1 MLDLYYT
8 ANMNDQQRVFF
19 YQEYARVK
27 KDEVVGVLFA
37 LLLGCF
43 GIHKFYMGE
52 TGWGILYIVFSWTWI
67 PAILGLIECFFMP
80 GRVRR
85 YNDGVAQAIAAGIGA
100 GPGGYASA
108 GAYGA
113 APFAA
118 GATAVR
124 HDSCAACGRM
134 NEAGAAFCPG
144 CGGAMAQMA

>member
-8 ANMNDQQRVFF
+8 ANMNDQQRAFF
-19 YQEYARVK
+19 YQEYARMK

-52 TGWGILYIVFSWTWI
+52 TGWGILYIVFSWTGI
-67 PAILGLIECFFMP
+67 PALLGLIECFFMP

-85 YNDGVAQAIAAGIGA
+85 YNDGVAQAIAMGMGVA
-100 GPGGYASA
+100 PGGYGA
-108 GAYGA
+108 GG
-113 APFAA
+113 FA
-118 GATAVR
+118 GGGR
-124 HDSCAACGRM
+124 RDPCAACGRM
-134 NEAGAAFCPG
+134 NDAGAVFCPG

>member
-8 ANMNDQQRVFF
+8 ANMNDQQRAFF
-19 YQEYARVK
+19 YQEYARMK

-52 TGWGILYIVFSWTWI
+52 TGWGILYIVFSWTGI
-67 PAILGLIECFFMP
+67 PALLGLIECFFMP

-85 YNDGVAQAIAAGIGA
+85 YNDGGGGGGWGGGGGGGGA
-100 GPGGYASA
+100 G
-108 GAYGA
+108 
-113 APFAA
+113 
-118 GATAVR
+118 R
-124 HDSCAACGRM
+124 HPCAACGRM
-134 NEAGAAFCPG
+134 NDAGAVFCPG